1 MSQPYGQQPTHA
13 SPQQGYPPHNGYGGP
28 PPPPRRKKSSA
39 PIVLIVLAVVAL
51 VLFGGCAVLVA
62 AVGGSDQKPTIA
74 SQENAGAGEQAS
86 AKPPKKEKPKPETAG
101 IGDVVKDGKFSF
113 KVTRLERRGQVG
125 GEFLNKDAQGVFL
138 LVHVTVKNVSD
149 EAQAFSGSA
158 QKLFDGK
165 GAEYEASS
173 EAAIYLQDS
182 KSLYEKINPGNSVK
196 GVVLFD
202 IPKTVKPASIEL
214 HDSMFSGGIKVRL
227 S

>member
-1 MSQPYGQQPTHA
+1 M
-13 SPQQGYPPHNGYGGP
+13 
-28 PPPPRRKKSSA
+28 
-39 PIVLIVLAVVAL
+39 LIVLAVVAL

-62 AVGGSDQKPTIA
+62 AVGGSDQKPTTA
-74 SQENAGAGEQAS
+74 SQENAGTGEQAS
-86 AKPPKKEKPKPETAG
+86 AKPPKKEPKPATAG

-138 LVHVTVKNVSD
+138 LVHVTVKNIGD

-182 KSLYEKINPGNSVK
+182 KSLYEKINPGNSVR

-202 IPKTVKPASIEL
+202 IPKTVKPAAIEL
-214 HDSMFSGGIKVRL
+214 HDSMFSGGVKVDL